1 LHDTIALC
9 FEEVLETAGP
19 GVKGTVDRFLSM
31 KGISESDVST
41 RFAEVEKIVTDMF
54 GAGGRLMMISTLSRV
69 CDEYSLRLDI
79 SYAASPHDRLEQ
91 LKDRILVEKR
101 LPKHYRKAI
110 DTTSYEDTAGARAP
124 WSD

>member
-19 GVKGTVDRFLSM
+19 GVKGIIDRMLSV

-41 RFAEVEKIVTDMF
+41 RFADVEKIITDVF
-54 GAGGRLMMISTLSRV
+54 GAGGRLMMISTLSKV

-79 SYAASPHDRLEQ
+79 SYASSPHDRLEQ

-101 LPKHYRKAI
+101 VPKHYRKAV
-110 DTTSYEDTAGARAP
+110 DTTSFEDTAGTRAP

>member
-1 LHDTIALC
+1 MR
-9 FEEVLETAGP
+9 
-19 GVKGTVDRFLSM
+19 GTVDRFLSM
-31 KGISESDVST
+31 KGIAESDVST

-54 GAGGRLMMISTLSRV
+54 GAGGKLMMISTLSKV

-79 SYAASPHDRLEQ
+79 SYASSPHDRLEQ

-101 LPKHYRKAI
+101 LPKHFCRI
-110 DTTSYEDTAGARAP
+110 VDTTSYEDNAGTRAP

>member
-1 LHDTIALC
+1 
-9 FEEVLETAGP
+9 
-19 GVKGTVDRFLSM
+19 M
-31 KGISESDVST
+31 KGIAESDIST

-54 GAGGRLMMISTLSRV
+54 GAGGKVMMISTLSKL

-91 LKDRILVEKR
+91 LKDRIFVEKR
-101 LPKHYRKAI
+101 LPKHYRKAV
-110 DTTSYEDTAGARAP
+110 DTISYEDSAGTRAP

>member
-1 LHDTIALC
+1 M
-9 FEEVLETAGP
+9 LETAGP
-19 GVKGTVDRFLSM
+19 GVRGTVDRFLSM
-31 KGISESDVST
+31 KGIAESDVST

-54 GAGGRLMMISTLSRV
+54 GAGGRLMMISILSKV

-101 LPKHYRKAI
+101 VPKHFRKI
-110 DTTSYEDTAGARAP
+110 VDTTSYEDNAGTRAP